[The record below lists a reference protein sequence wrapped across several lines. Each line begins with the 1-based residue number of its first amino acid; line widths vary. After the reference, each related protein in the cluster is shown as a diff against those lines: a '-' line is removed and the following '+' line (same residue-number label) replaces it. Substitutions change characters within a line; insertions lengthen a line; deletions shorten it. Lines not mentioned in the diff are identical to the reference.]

1 MAQRKLKPH
10 FTAYGKLPAAKWR
23 KEMEQLRQAYE
34 EEQQQMRPLFSE
46 VKGLWRIHNMA
57 SSMLSQQRKQQ
68 KEPRATARNQ
78 EPSK

>member
-1 MAQRKLKPH
+1 
-10 FTAYGKLPAAKWR
+10 
-23 KEMEQLRQAYE
+23 MEQLRQAYE